1 MMNGKSPPKVSVR
14 FAGKHI
20 FHIERVISGG
30 IVGIDYVIFE
40 LACPIRV
47 FTHKVPISCT
57 SLRCSVT
64 FNKRDDFFRDFRNI
78 QDL

>member
-30 IVGIDYVIFE
+30 IVGIDYVIF
-40 LACPIRV
+40 AFAAQSV
-47 FTHKVPISCT
+47 FSHTKYQFSAHHCDAV
-57 SLRCSVT
+57 
-64 FNKRDDFFRDFRNI
+64 
-78 QDL
+78 